1 MIWQAPFPNMYLID
15 SMQNSRRK
23 FIRQISATALGAA
36 ALPSLVTHAR
46 AADTRTLRIG
56 YQKFNTLNILK
67 GTGNLERALQP
78 LGWSVRWAEFAAGP
92 QLTEALNAE
101 AIDFG
106 HAADTPSAF
115 ANAAGVNA
123 VYLGAELPYPK
134 GIGIFVAAD
143 SPIHSIREL
152 KGRKVAIGRGWNVQ
166 YLLVRALRE
175 AGLEYGDI
183 QPVYLTSAAD
193 VSATY
198 LSGNVDAA
206 GLWDPFLASQ
216 QLASAPRVLRDGTGL
231 SNNRTFHLARPD
243 FVKQNP
249 QVIRVLFE
257 ELAKANAWTQSHPQ
271 ETANLLAPQL
281 GVRPEVLKLSTERRH
296 YTTVAVT
303 PDIVKEQQDIVDT
316 FHSLGLVKE
325 RVDVARFV
333 YPEVFVQ
340 AVQAS

>member
-1 MIWQAPFPNMYLID
+1 
-15 SMQNSRRK
+15 MQNSRRK